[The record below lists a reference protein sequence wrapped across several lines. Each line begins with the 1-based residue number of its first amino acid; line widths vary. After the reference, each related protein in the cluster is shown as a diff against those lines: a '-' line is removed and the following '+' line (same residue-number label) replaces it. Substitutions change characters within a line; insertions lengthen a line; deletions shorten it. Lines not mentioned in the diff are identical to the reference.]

1 MAKFSIEGGKRL
13 DGRIRVSGAKN
24 AILPILA
31 ASLLTTK
38 TVVIHDSPSLL
49 DVTNMLCILQ
59 KLGCTVAQEGSTVRV
74 DALNAHRW
82 EMPDSLAKELRSS
95 IFMLG
100 PVLGRFRKARFTYP
114 GGCEIGAR
122 PIDLHLKGLRKLNVR
137 IQEEFGYIVCDGRD
151 MRGGEVHL
159 DYPSVGATENL
170 MMAAVCIKG
179 TTTIFNAAREPEI
192 EDLERFLNGCG
203 ARISGAGTSTIMVEG
218 VDSLGTMEYKIM
230 PDRIV
235 AGTYMVASAITGGDV
250 WLDNVFPEHLH
261 SVIHKLREVG
271 CVIDVGTDTL
281 RIQGNDRPAELQL
294 IETLPYPGFPTD
306 MQPQMFALGTVGKGT
321 SVIIENV
328 FDSRFKHAAELS
340 KMGANITLKDRMAI
354 IRGVERLTGSEVNG
368 KDLRAGAALVL
379 AGLRAEGNTLVSGVH
394 HVDRGYEDLAAELSS
409 LGAKIVRLED
419 KSEKSEVSSQG
430 VLEADRSSVYHHADR
445 TAEL

>member
-1 MAKFSIEGGKRL
+1 MAKFTIEGGKSL

-31 ASLLTTK
+31 ASLLTTG
-38 TVVIHDSPSLL
+38 TVVIHDCPGLL
-49 DVTNMLCILQ
+49 DVTNMLCILEE
-59 KLGCTVAQEGSTVRV
+59 LGCTVSREGETVLV
-74 DALNAHRW
+74 DAMNAHRW

-122 PIDLHLKGLRKLNVR
+122 PIDLHLKGLRKLNVS
-137 IQEEFGYIVCDGRD
+137 IEEEFGFIICDGKD
-151 MRGGEVHL
+151 MHGGEIHL

-170 MMAAVCIKG
+170 MMAAVCAKG
-179 TTTIFNAAREPEI
+179 TTIIHNAAREPEI
-192 EDLERFLNGCG
+192 VDLERFLSGCG
-203 ARISGAGTSTIMVEG
+203 ARIAGAGTSTVVIEG
-218 VDSLGTMEYKIM
+218 VESLWCVEHKII

-250 WLDNVFPEHLH
+250 TLENVAPQHLH
-261 SVIHKLREVG
+261 SVIHKLSEVG
-271 CVIDVGTDTL
+271 CVIDPGKDSL
-281 RIQGNDRPAELQL
+281 RVRGPERPSELQI

-306 MQPQMFALGTVGKGT
+306 MQPQMFALGTIARGT

-340 KMGANITLKDRMAI
+340 RMGANITLKDRMAI
-354 IRGVERLTGSEVNG
+354 IRGVERLTGSEVEG
-368 KDLRAGAALVL
+368 KDLRGGAALVL
-379 AGLRAEGNTLVSGVH
+379 AGLRAEGRTVVRGVH
-394 HVDRGYEDLAAELSS
+394 HIDRGYEDLAKELSA
-409 LGAKIVRLED
+409 LGADIMRVED
-419 KSEKSEVSSQG
+419 G
-430 VLEADRSSVYHHADR
+430 P
-445 TAEL
+445 